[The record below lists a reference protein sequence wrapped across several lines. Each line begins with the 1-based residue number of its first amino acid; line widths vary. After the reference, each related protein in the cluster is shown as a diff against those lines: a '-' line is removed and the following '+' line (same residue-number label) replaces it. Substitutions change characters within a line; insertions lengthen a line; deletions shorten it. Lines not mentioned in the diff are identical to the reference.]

1 VPGEDAQPDEGGI
14 YMVDILVRKAS
25 LLERLFPGLHEGS
38 TLVPAEQLNPAG
50 VSESQRRRQSLNEMS
65 RSQQV
70 AVAVALRE
78 LDYDVDATP
87 NGAEVTLVFPDAPAE
102 GRLEVG
108 DVIVSA
114 QGEPVR
120 SPGALRAAMAEV
132 DPGQEVSLRVR
143 RSGGIRTVRL
153 STERSEEEPTRAVV
167 GVLVEQSADID
178 LPVNVR
184 IDAEEIGG
192 PSAGLAFALDVVDE
206 LGEDID
212 EGRRIVVTG
221 ELDLEGNVFAI
232 GGIKQKTIGARQ
244 ADADLFIVP
253 DENAEEARRHADG
266 LRIVAVSTFDEAL
279 ASLTME

>member
-1 VPGEDAQPDEGGI
+1 
-14 YMVDILVRKAS
+14 MVDILVRKAS
-25 LLERLFPGLHEGS
+25 LLERLFPGIHDGS

-78 LDYDVDATP
+78 LDYDVEATP

-102 GRLEVG
+102 GKLAVG
-108 DVIVSA
+108 DVIVEA
-114 QGEPVR
+114 LGEPVR
-120 SPGALRAAMAEV
+120 SPGDLREVMAEIT
-132 DPGQEVSLRVR
+132 PGREVGLRVR
-143 RSGGIRTVRL
+143 RSGGLRSVKVGTQ
-153 STERSEEEPTRAVV
+153 RSEEEPARAVV

-184 IDAEEIGG
+184 INADQIGG

-212 EGRRIVVTG
+212 GGRRIVVTG
-221 ELDLEGNVFAI
+221 ELDLDGNVFAV
-232 GGIKQKTIGARQ
+232 GGIKQKTIGARE

-253 DENAEEARRHADG
+253 EENAEEARRYAES
-266 LRIVAVSTFDEAL
+266 LQIVAVSTFDAAL
-279 ASLTME
+279 SSLTME